1 VIAWNT
7 GQAYTFSAD
16 VNNTVTY
23 DQEMVDSFRFLTDA
37 SAESPSDQVEHDY
50 KGWQLYTNETL
61 GYLLMYPGNADVM
74 GANQNEAVEFVGPLV
89 DNEHYPWLSVQHF
102 GSEFFSPPAR
112 TDVHQWIADSNIPYE
127 PLEQDVTIGGL
138 PAVRFVFE
146 ASPQAYGRDDYYVIN
161 GDQLFLISILHT
173 GNLQDWGLY
182 EKFLQSIT
190 FEPA

>member
-1 VIAWNT
+1 VIAWDT

-16 VNNTVTY
+16 VNNMVTY
-23 DQEMVDSFRFLTDA
+23 DQEMVDSFRFLTDV
-37 SAESPSDQVEHDY
+37 SADSPSDQVEYDY
-50 KGWQLYTNETL
+50 NGWQLYTNEAL
-61 GYLLMYPGNADVM
+61 GYSLMYPGNADVM

-102 GSEFFSPPAR
+102 DSEFFSPPVG
-112 TDVHQWIADSNIPYE
+112 TDVHQWIADGNIPYE

-146 ASPQAYGRDDYYVIN
+146 ASPMAYGRDDYYVIN